1 MTWPDAPRDLEA
13 LQREL
18 ALLRPEP
25 WVPTP
30 AASVGGCFVCFG
42 RGGGGPGEAGERGWA
57 AAVRL
62 SGVRLAGSAVVDGG
76 AGAPYVAGLLAS
88 REGPLLESAVRALRS
103 APAVVVV
110 NATGRD
116 HPRQAGLAL
125 HLGWVLDLPTVGVT
139 DRPLVAS
146 GDAPDRAAGSAS
158 PLVIEGEQIGWWART
173 RAGARPVAVSPG
185 WAIDLDTALEVVLA
199 VVGRFRTPEPIRQA
213 RRLARAARSREQE
226 DAGPAGASPDP

>member
-1 MTWPDAPRDLEA
+1 MTWPATPRDLEA

-25 WVPTP
+25 WVPAP

-62 SGVRLAGSAVVDGG
+62 SGVRLAGWAVAGGG
-76 AGAPYVAGLLAS
+76 AGAPYAAGLLAS
-88 REGPLLESAVRALRS
+88 REGPLLESAVLALRS
-103 APAVVVV
+103 APTVLVV

-116 HPRQAGLAL
+116 HPRRAGLAL
-125 HLGWVLDLPTVGVT
+125 HLGWVLGLPTVGVT

-146 GDAPDRAAGSAS
+146 GHAPDRAAGSVS
-158 PLVIEGEQIGWWART
+158 PLVIEGEQVGWWART

-213 RRLARAARSREQE
+213 RRLARVARSH
-226 DAGPAGASPDP
+226 A